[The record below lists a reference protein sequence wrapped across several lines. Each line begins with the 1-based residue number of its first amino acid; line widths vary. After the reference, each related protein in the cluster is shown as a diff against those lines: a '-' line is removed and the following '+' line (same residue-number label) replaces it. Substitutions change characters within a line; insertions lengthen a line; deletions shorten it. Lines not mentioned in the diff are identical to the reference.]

1 MGKTGRFWSEDG
13 EAAYRR
19 TYEAARAL
27 WPVHEVRLIPC
38 RSTTGVASPVPVV
51 SAWTVPNCVVRRLDR
66 RRLALHAP
74 ERVASATL
82 LEPAA
87 TIRPAAYPGAAEASP
102 ALG

>member
-66 RRLALHAP
+66 RRA
-74 ERVASATL
+74 
-82 LEPAA
+82 
-87 TIRPAAYPGAAEASP
+87 GAARAGAGGVGHAAGARGHHPTRGVPGS
-102 ALG
+102 G